1 MQKTEKILKP
11 RKHFCC
17 LRASQKLTPAED
29 SVHSHAT
36 KMTSYCK
43 RCREELQD
51 NQTDGKPFIK
61 GWTKNLACLVEQNKA
76 ERESDSRQASQ
87 VNNQRVNS
95 TPSTTGQLPNY
106 RTAKNILNHSMLIW
120 KLLSNGSGVLEISK
134 LLSGGKGRKAY
145 LVLIWSLTML

>member
-1 MQKTEKILKP
+1 MQKTETFLEP

-17 LRASQKLTPAED
+17 LRASQKLTPAQD

-43 RCREELQD
+43 RCRKELQD
-51 NQTDGKPFIK
+51 NQTDWDLFLR

-76 ERESDSRQASQ
+76 KRECDFRQASL
-87 VNNQRVNS
+87 VNNLRESS

-106 RTAKNILNHSMLIW
+106 KTAKNILNYSMLIW
-120 KLLSNGSGVLEISK
+120 KASTQQKQSLGNFQTPVTW
-134 LLSGGKGRKAY
+134 KGEKTY
-145 LVLIWSLTML
+145 LVLKLSLTSL